1 MIILLDR
8 QVLATVNA
16 ATGKGITSYVAVYA
30 DGALAA
36 TDQYVL
42 ATYGW
47 THSSLV
53 TKQDSY

>member
-30 DGALAA
+30 D
-36 TDQYVL
+36 
-42 ATYGW
+42 
-47 THSSLV
+47 
-53 TKQDSY
+53 